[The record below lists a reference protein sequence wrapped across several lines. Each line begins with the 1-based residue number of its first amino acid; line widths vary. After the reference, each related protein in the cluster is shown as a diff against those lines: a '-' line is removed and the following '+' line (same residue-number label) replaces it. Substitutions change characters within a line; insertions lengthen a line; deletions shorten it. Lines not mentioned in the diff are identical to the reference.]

1 METYVKKT
9 VRVRRN
15 RKKARGVT
23 LVEVLI
29 VVSIMAVI
37 SGAAALFA
45 VPMFK
50 EAKIKT
56 AATGCQTVK
65 AAADLY
71 MSMDASGDAC
81 PTIQDLVA
89 NKRLEASKTEDPWGV
104 PYKINCAEGEIHVT
118 SAGNDRKEGTPD
130 DLRDDFK
137 PADIQRVKKL

>member
-1 METYVKKT
+1 METYVMKT
-9 VRVRRN
+9 VRIRRN
-15 RKKARGVT
+15 RRKARGVT

-89 NKRLEASKTEDPWGV
+89 NKRLEASKTEDP
-104 PYKINCAEGEIHVT
+104 
-118 SAGNDRKEGTPD
+118 
-130 DLRDDFK
+130 
-137 PADIQRVKKL
+137 